1 MYEKSTS
8 HIHFIYCTNEEHS
21 EENEML
27 KLWFQEVDTV
37 TGTQQ
42 YHSFIAA
49 SDSEVK
55 KGTASVYEAE
65 ICQVVEAGLTVI
77 MEKITRYVVCEYD

>member
-1 MYEKSTS
+1 
-8 HIHFIYCTNEEHS
+8 
-21 EENEML
+21 ML

-37 TGTQQ
+37 MDG
-42 YHSFIAA
+42 YHSFIPA

-55 KGTASVYEAE
+55 KGIASVCEAE

-77 MEKITRYVVCEYD
+77 MEEITRYVVCEYD